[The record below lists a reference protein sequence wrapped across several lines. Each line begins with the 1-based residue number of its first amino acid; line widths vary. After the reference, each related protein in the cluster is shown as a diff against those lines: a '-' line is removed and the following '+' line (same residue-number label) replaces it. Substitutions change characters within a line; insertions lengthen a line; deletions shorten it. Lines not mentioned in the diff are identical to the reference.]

1 MKRLIIALTMLMPT
15 FALAAPTNYEILNK
29 GRLISSHLSDNLP
42 QNTYQIVLVLDYVG
56 TISLCTIYFDKI
68 GCGEVEGLNKSSVAK

>member
-1 MKRLIIALTMLMPT
+1 MKRLIIALAMLMPT

-29 GRLISSHLSDNLP
+29 GRLISSHLSGMP
-42 QNTYQIVLVLDYVG
+42 KNTYQIVLVLDYVG
-56 TISLCTIYFDKI
+56 TIFRCTIYTDKI